1 MGADGRCAAASQ
13 PAKEG
18 PLRRS
23 RHPRGGIVDCGQE
36 RKRSLVVGTAL
47 PPRTP
52 RPGSGKVR
60 LGLEPLGDSLFE
72 PQPPDPGSGEH
83 GRVVRT
89 AEHLVDAGVDIA
101 ADRAYLEIRP
111 QRMQLSLAAEAARS
125 DNGSSRKIGERETA
139 PGNEAVARVFPHA
152 NCTNH
157 DAGRFVRRE
166 ILERVNGEVDLAL
179 TQRAPQLG
187 SEEALPPDL
196 GKRLPARLSPVALR
210 LHQPDV
216 ALQAGPGDCEE
227 VDDTVGLNA
236 SELRGP

>member
-1 MGADGRCAAASQ
+1 MGAGGRA
-13 PAKEG
+13 G
-18 PLRRS
+18 W
-23 RHPRGGIVDCGQE
+23 RGG
-36 RKRSLVVGTAL
+36 GTPR
-47 PPRTP
+47 PPEGP
-52 RPGSGKVR
+52 RPGSRRDR

-83 GRVVRT
+83 GRVVLT

-101 ADRAYLEIRP
+101 ADRGDLQIRP

-166 ILERVNGEVDLAL
+166 ILERVNGEGDLAL
-179 TQRAPQLG
+179 TQGALQLG
-187 SEEALPPDL
+187 SEEALPTDL
-196 GKRLPARLSPVALR
+196 GKRLPARLSPGAPR
-210 LHQPDV
+210 
-216 ALQAGPGDCEE
+216 
-227 VDDTVGLNA
+227 
-236 SELRGP
+236 